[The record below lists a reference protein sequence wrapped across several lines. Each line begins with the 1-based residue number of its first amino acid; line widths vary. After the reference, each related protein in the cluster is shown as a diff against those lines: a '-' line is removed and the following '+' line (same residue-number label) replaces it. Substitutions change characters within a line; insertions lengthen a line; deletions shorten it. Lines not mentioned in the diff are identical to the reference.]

1 MYSFPLS
8 ENSVSSELLDNSHV
22 DHKRLTQSRKCAIT
36 FDFKM
41 TLGSTFVQRSILREI
56 LLYVTAVVC
65 REREYS
71 NAEEL
76 PCVIIYLV
84 FRQNSMFC
92 PFGEY
97 FNLSILKRKICVY
110 NWKFKKKNLFVV
122 VFGTNQLTNLIFL
135 LFATYPQN
143 QNPTLM
149 ILWSYKVLSYLNF
162 LRLFLFQQLDQLIT

>member
-1 MYSFPLS
+1 MSASIQLSVGAWMYSFPLS

-92 PFGEY
+92 PF
-97 FNLSILKRKICVY
+97 
-110 NWKFKKKNLFVV
+110 
-122 VFGTNQLTNLIFL
+122 
-135 LFATYPQN
+135 
-143 QNPTLM
+143 
-149 ILWSYKVLSYLNF
+149 
-162 LRLFLFQQLDQLIT
+162 